1 MSIPFGLGRI
11 SRTETPIHPGFWVLM
26 VFFGVRVA
34 ILSTKKD
41 SAADGK
47 AGLEGNK
54 RKMIT
59 FIGSAEE
66 DVE

>member
-1 MSIPFGLGRI
+1 M
-11 SRTETPIHPGFWVLM
+11 
-26 VFFGVRVA
+26 
-34 ILSTKKD
+34 KD

-66 DVE
+66 DVETIYQIVRKEIQKYHIK